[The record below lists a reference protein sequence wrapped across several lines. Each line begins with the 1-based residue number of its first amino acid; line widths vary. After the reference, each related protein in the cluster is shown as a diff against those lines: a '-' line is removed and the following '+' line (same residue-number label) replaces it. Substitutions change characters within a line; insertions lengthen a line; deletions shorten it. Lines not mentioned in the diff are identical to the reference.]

1 MKIVA
6 AIAGVVLALLGLLWL
21 LQGLGLVT
29 IPPVLC
35 VAECAPL
42 TGPSTQWA
50 IIGAV
55 VLVVGCLALAF
66 AFRRRKPH

>member
-50 IIGAV
+50 ITGAV

-66 AFRRRKPH
+66 AFRRRKPD

>member
-50 IIGAV
+50 IIGPV

-66 AFRRRKPH
+66 AFRRRKPD